1 MNIAWVATR
10 LADVMEDGNLLYLA
24 DDDQQADRLAGALSA
39 LMPDTQ
45 VIFLPSSDTLPG
57 DSAPASPANVGQ
69 RIAALHLLR
78 CTAQVSSPVALIMSG
93 EAAARAYPPP
103 HAFDISPPTLRLGDP
118 LTLAEL
124 ADQLTEIGYFPDDR
138 VDEPGEMAIRGEV
151 ADIFPADAGT
161 PVRVELAE
169 GKVASLRAYDP
180 ISQRTIEELECI
192 AVGRAAE
199 PLMEQAV
206 TILAHLQAGKLSYS
220 AKAEKR
226 RQRFLALAA
235 EAKGRDDRAPQ
246 EEWDEALV
254 QWEVVTLDPPVDV
267 PRFAQQ
273 RSALIAFGRFAQPLL
288 EGGRAFILA
297 GSERDLR
304 FLRGKVQAKLGRD
317 LAELSSWRDAVALPS
332 GGAGMMRLPVDAG
345 FTDDCHLLVA
355 AADLLGSR
363 ARMEDVAASALPA
376 WNDAATQVQL
386 GDVVVHEDHGVGIAL
401 GLDIAPGE
409 GGADTE
415 MIAIGYAG
423 GTRRL
428 VRIADAHRIWR
439 YGSDP
444 DAVTLDKLDSSSW
457 EKRRGEIEA
466 AVADTARG
474 LAEMAKARAEAS
486 APEMVPDDA
495 AYERFAGG
503 FPFNETADQARAIA
517 AVRDDMASGR
527 PMDRLVVGDVG
538 YGKTEVALRATAVA
552 ALSGYQTI
560 VAAPTT
566 VLVRQHLESFT
577 ARFKSVGIKVASLSR
592 LSTPAEKRAV
602 KAGLADGTISVVIG
616 TGAVMGKGIS
626 YAKLGLVVID
636 EEQKFG
642 AADKKKLRGS
652 ADVHLLAL
660 SATPIPRTLQSALV
674 GLQQISIIA
683 TPPARRQPIRTSL
696 GSFDDARVR
705 TALMREHGRRGQ
717 SFVVVPR
724 IEDMEPL
731 NERLSRLV
739 PDLSIMMAHGKMP
752 AAQIDETMVDFADG
766 KGDILLATNIIEAGL
781 DVPRANTMIVW
792 RADRFGLA
800 QLHQLRGRVGR
811 GNRRGQIL
819 LLTDKEGAI
828 AERTVKRLRAL
839 TAFDRLGAGFE
850 ISARDLDMRGAGDLL
865 GDAQAGHVK
874 LIGVDLYQ
882 HMLSAAMRQARGE
895 EDDRWMP
902 DIHAGAEG
910 YLPEDWIPDP
920 SVRVS
925 LYIRLARLTEASE
938 IDIFEEELLDRFGI
952 LPEPAERLLAQARLR
967 SSAKDAKIMRI
978 DVGQAGVALTPH
990 ADNGADFSQAGLEA
1004 KNGRWLLQADADA
1017 QPPLERAIMVLDRVA
1032 G

>member
-1 MNIAWVATR
+1 
-10 LADVMEDGNLLYLA
+10 MEGRNLLHLA
-24 DDDQQADRLAGALSA
+24 DDDQQAERIAAALSA
-39 LMPDTQ
+39 LMPDCS

-57 DSAPASPANVGQ
+57 DSAPASPANIGQ
-69 RIAALHLLR
+69 RVAALHRLR
-78 CTAQVSSPVALIMSG
+78 RAVDTPFPVALIMSG

-103 HAFDISPPTLRLGDP
+103 EAFDISPPTLKVGDP
-118 LTLAEL
+118 LTLDEL
-124 ADQLTEIGYFPDDR
+124 ADRLTQIGYFADDR

-151 ADIFPADAGT
+151 ADIFPADAGA
-161 PVRVELAE
+161 PVRVELGG

-192 AVGRAAE
+192 AIGRASE
-199 PLMEQAV
+199 PLAERPV
-206 TILAHLQAGKLSYS
+206 TILAHLDAGRLSYS
-220 AKAEKR
+220 DKAEKR

-235 EAKGRDDRAPQ
+235 EAKGKDDRAPQ
-246 EEWDEALV
+246 DEWERTAAT
-254 QWEVVTLDPPVDV
+254 WELAAIDPPTDV
-267 PRFAQQ
+267 PHFVEQ
-273 RSALIAFGRFAQPLL
+273 RSPLAAFGRFIQPML
-288 EGGRAFILA
+288 EAGRSLILA

-304 FLRGKVQAKLGRD
+304 FLRGKVQAKLGMD
-317 LAELSSWRDAVALPS
+317 LIELSSWADALALS
-332 GGAGMMRLPVDAG
+332 GGSAGIMRLPVDAG
-345 FTDDCHLLVA
+345 FADERHVMVA

-363 ARMEDVAASALPA
+363 ARIDEPAAGSAPTWA
-376 WNDAATQVQL
+376 DAAAQVQI
-386 GDVVVHEDHGVGIAL
+386 GDVVVHEDHGVGVAL
-401 GLDIAPGE
+401 GLQMAPGE
-409 GGADTE
+409 DGADTE

-423 GTRRL
+423 DTRRL
-428 VRIADAHRIWR
+428 VRIADAHKIWR
-439 YGSDP
+439 YGADP

-466 AVADTARG
+466 AVAETAHG
-474 LAEMAKARAEAS
+474 LAEMARARAEAS
-486 APEMVPDDA
+486 APAMIPDDA
-495 AYERFAGG
+495 AYERFVAG
-503 FPFNETADQARAIA
+503 FPYNETADQARAIT
-517 AVRDDMASGR
+517 AVRDDLASGR

-538 YGKTEVALRATAVA
+538 YGKTEVALRAAAIA

-577 ARFKSVGIKVASLSR
+577 ARFKASGVKVASLSR
-592 LSTPAEKRAV
+592 LSTPAEKRSV
-602 KAGLADGTISVVIG
+602 KAGLADGSVDIVIG
-616 TGAVMGKGIS
+616 TGAVMGKGVS

-642 AADKKKLRGS
+642 AADKKRLRGNGE
-652 ADVHLLAL
+652 VHLLAL

-696 GSFDDARVR
+696 GSFDDNRVR
-705 TALMREHGRRGQ
+705 TALMREKGRRGQ

-724 IEDMEPL
+724 IEDMTPL
-731 NERLSRLV
+731 AEMLAMLV
-739 PDLSIMMAHGKMP
+739 PELSIVAAHGKMP
-752 AAQIDETMVDFADG
+752 AAKIDETMVDFADG

-781 DVPRANTMIVW
+781 DVPRANSMIVW

-811 GNRRGQIL
+811 GNRRGQVL

-828 AERTVKRLRAL
+828 AERTLKRLRAL

-895 EDDRWMP
+895 EDERWMP

-910 YLPEDWIPDP
+910 YLPETWIPDP
-920 SVRVS
+920 SIRLS
-925 LYIRLARLTEASE
+925 LYIRLGRLAAGRE
-938 IDIFEEELLDRFGI
+938 IDLFEEELLDRFGT
-952 LPEPAERLLAQARLR
+952 LPEPAERLLAHARLR
-967 SSAKDAKIMRI
+967 SSAKDARILRI
-978 DVGQAGVALTPH
+978 DVGKAAVALTPH
-990 ADNGADFSQAGLEA
+990 AANDRDWSKEGLEP
-1004 KNGRWLLQADADA
+1004 KNGRWLLQQGAKSGT
-1017 QPPLERAIMVLDRVA
+1017 PLERAIMVLDA
-1032 G
+1032 AKG

>member
-1 MNIAWVATR
+1 
-10 LADVMEDGNLLYLA
+10 
-24 DDDQQADRLAGALSA
+24 
-39 LMPDTQ
+39 
-45 VIFLPSSDTLPG
+45 
-57 DSAPASPANVGQ
+57 
-69 RIAALHLLR
+69 
-78 CTAQVSSPVALIMSG
+78 
-93 EAAARAYPPP
+93 
-103 HAFDISPPTLRLGDP
+103 
-118 LTLAEL
+118 
-124 ADQLTEIGYFPDDR
+124 
-138 VDEPGEMAIRGEV
+138 
-151 ADIFPADAGT
+151 
-161 PVRVELAE
+161 
-169 GKVASLRAYDP
+169 
-180 ISQRTIEELECI
+180 
-192 AVGRAAE
+192 
-199 PLMEQAV
+199 
-206 TILAHLQAGKLSYS
+206 
-220 AKAEKR
+220 
-226 RQRFLALAA
+226 
-235 EAKGRDDRAPQ
+235 
-246 EEWDEALV
+246 
-254 QWEVVTLDPPVDV
+254 
-267 PRFAQQ
+267 
-273 RSALIAFGRFAQPLL
+273 
-288 EGGRAFILA
+288 
-297 GSERDLR
+297 
-304 FLRGKVQAKLGRD
+304 VQAKLGTE
-317 LAELSSWRDAVALPS
+317 LAELSSWREAVELPS

-345 FTDDCHLLVA
+345 FTDDRYLLVA

-363 ARMEDVAASALPA
+363 ARIEDVAASALPA

-401 GLDIAPGE
+401 GLEIAPGE
-409 GGADTE
+409 DGADTE

-466 AVADTARG
+466 AVGDTARG

-486 APEMVPDDA
+486 APEMAPDDA
-495 AYERFAGG
+495 AYERFASG

-538 YGKTEVALRATAVA
+538 YGKTEVALRAAAIA

-602 KAGLADGTISVVIG
+602 KAGLADGSISVVIG
-616 TGAVMGKGIS
+616 TGAVMGKGVS

-674 GLQQISIIA
+674 GLQQISVIA

-731 NERLSRLV
+731 KERLNRLA
-739 PDLSIMMAHGKMP
+739 PDLSIVMAHGKMP
-752 AAQIDETMVDFADG
+752 AAQIDETMVGFADG
-766 KGDILLATNIIEAGL
+766 KGDVLLATNIIEAGL

-839 TAFDRLGAGFE
+839 TA
-850 ISARDLDMRGAGDLL
+850 GDLL

-895 EDDRWMP
+895 KDERWTP

-910 YLPEDWIPDP
+910 YLPEEWIPDP
-920 SVRVS
+920 SIRLS

-938 IDIFEEELLDRFGI
+938 IDIFEEEMLDRFGT

-990 ADNGADFSQAGLEA
+990 ADNDADLSQAGLEA
-1004 KNGRWLLQADADA
+1004 KNGRWLLQAPADA

-1032 G
+1032 D